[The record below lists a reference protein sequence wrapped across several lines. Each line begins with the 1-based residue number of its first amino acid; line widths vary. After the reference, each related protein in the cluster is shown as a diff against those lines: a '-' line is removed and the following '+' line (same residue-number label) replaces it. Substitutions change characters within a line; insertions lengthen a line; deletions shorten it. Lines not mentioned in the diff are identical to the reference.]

1 MAKTVSLTE
10 KDLEVLE
17 ILWDS
22 PVPMTAAEIVKQRE
36 YFTVNT
42 VQSIVRKL
50 LKHKLIQIDSIVY
63 SGTVLTRCYRPAM
76 SRDEFAASKFI
87 SEAKKLD
94 SRISKTALVAA
105 LLDAEDSP
113 QKALEEIR
121 QLEAMLEEYKKK
133 L

>member
-22 PVPMTAAEIVKQRE
+22 SAPMTAGEIVKQRE

-50 LKHKLIQIDSIVY
+50 LKHKFIQIDSIVY

-76 SRDEFAASKFI
+76 SRDEFAASKFV
-87 SEAKKLD
+87 SEIKKLD
-94 SRISKTALVAA
+94 SKISKTSLVAA
-105 LLDAEDSP
+105 LLDTEENP
-113 QKALEEIR
+113 KKALEEIR